1 MVRVIVGVGTLIAAA
16 LVACGESTPEVDTE
30 ATVEVPAAARIDAQA
45 TIQAGMAA
53 GIQATAEAQPS
64 PTAMPTNTLAPTA
77 TSRPTNTPVP
87 TTTPRPTNTPVPTP
101 LTGRIAF
108 HSERDG
114 NPEIYVMNA
123 DGSDV
128 TQLTNHPQYDLHPAW
143 SPDGRR
149 IAFTSYRDEKMLVP
163 QLQPTLA
170 LERGWPV

>member
-1 MVRVIVGVGTLIAAA
+1 MVRVIVGVGALIAAA
-16 LVACGESTPEVDTE
+16 LVACGESAPEVNTE
-30 ATVEVPAAARIDAQA
+30 ATVEAAVAARIDTEA
-45 TIQAGMAA
+45 TIQAGIAA
-53 GIQATAEAQPS
+53 GIQATAEAQPP
-64 PTAMPTNTLAPTA
+64 PTAMPANVPATNATPGTA
-77 TSRPTNTPVP
+77 NTPVP
-87 TTTPRPTNTPVPTP
+87 SP

-123 DGSDV
+123 DGSNV